1 MKKTTGQAKNM
12 KSSRWAL
19 SQGCL
24 GRIWAWDHEKKT
36 HFNTAQ
42 KKRGKLAQKMAGV
55 TVINASETLRK
66 NPQIKQK
73 HKKI

>member
-55 TVINASETLRK
+55 SY
-66 NPQIKQK
+66 
-73 HKKI
+73 